1 MFLGMGIGIGIS
13 QLEQSDA
20 YWVTVGALQAIAG
33 GTIIYI
39 AVFEILERERSKN
52 VSGLVQL
59 LFIIIGFT
67 TIFVV
72 QIVAPEPKDE

>member
-1 MFLGMGIGIGIS
+1 MGIGIGIS
-13 QLEQSDA
+13 QLEASAA
-20 YWVTVGALQAIAG
+20 YWVTVGSLQAIAG

-59 LFIIIGFT
+59 FFIVVGYA
-67 TIFVV
+67 TIFMV
-72 QIVAPEPKDE
+72 QIVAPEPEE